1 MSEPEIKQIQK
12 ETKDQ
17 GDDATG
23 MWLHLRRSRITSSN
37 FGVVCK
43 RQASTPVANLVK
55 NLLYRSSST
64 SSPSLR
70 WGRENEDY
78 ARRSYIQEMQ
88 NRGILSL
95 LKELGWLLA
104 TRSNI

>member
-1 MSEPEIKQIQK
+1 MSEPEIKRIQE

-43 RQASTPVANLVK
+43 CQASTLVANLVK
-55 NLLYRSSST
+55 NLLYRIYKFT
-64 SSPSLR
+64 FPAM
-70 WGRENEDY
+70 GT
-78 ARRSYIQEMQ
+78 
-88 NRGILSL
+88 G
-95 LKELGWLLA
+95 K
-104 TRSNI
+104 

>member
-1 MSEPEIKQIQK
+1 MSEPEIKCIQE

-17 GDDATG
+17 GDDATS
-23 MWLHLRRSRITSSN
+23 MWIHLSRSRITSSN

-43 RQASTPVANLVK
+43 RRASTPVANLVK

-64 SSPSLR
+64 SSP

-88 NRGILSL
+88 NRGITVIV
-95 LKELGWLLA
+95 ERVWLVI
-104 TRSNI
+104 SH